1 MFGLTLEKLFLV
13 AVLAGTVLG
22 PQRLVVYAHHLA
34 GTVRSLRNFVDK
46 TRSDAERDM
55 GISLHPL
62 EWESLDLRWYD
73 PRRIVSDALH
83 EATAVPPSPTA
94 PPATIITDEIIDQAR
109 HVRPGQKYLVTGT
122 AAHPRRILIEALS
135 HDDPRR
141 IAAETRDSSQ
151 TDSKIRRSRS
161 STQ

>member
-13 AVLAGTVLG
+13 AVLAGIVIG
-22 PQRLVVYAHHLA
+22 PQRLPVYAQHLA
-34 GTVRSLRNFVDK
+34 GTVRALRHLIDK

-55 GISLHPL
+55 GISLHPH
-62 EWESLDLRWYD
+62 EWESLDLRQYD

-83 EATAVPPSPTA
+83 EAATVPLSPTA
-94 PPATIITDEIIDQAR
+94 PPATIVTDEIIDQAR

-122 AAHPRRILIEALS
+122 AAHPRRILIEALA

-141 IAAETRDSSQ
+141 IAAETRDSPQ
-151 TDSKIRRSRS
+151 TDS
-161 STQ
+161 TVQ